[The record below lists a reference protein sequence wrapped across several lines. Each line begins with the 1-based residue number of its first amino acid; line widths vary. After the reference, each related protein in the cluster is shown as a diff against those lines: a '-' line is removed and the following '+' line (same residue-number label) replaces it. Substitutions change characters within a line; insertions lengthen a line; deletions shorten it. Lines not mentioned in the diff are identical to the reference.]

1 MEQFQDLNNNFFKS
15 HNNTSINLNKYKILS
30 NFSNS
35 KISNLSPSI
44 SNININKNLNIN
56 QDNEIQTINSMQGLR
71 RFKINIQSN
80 NNSAIEDLGNISSNE
95 LIQINNKT
103 NNNSIH
109 GTKIE
114 NNIKLN
120 TITIPNY
127 TYFDKKAKN
136 EKESRRMLIEYIKL
150 LRKKNEKIEDFLN
163 NNRISTL
170 ILQQDKEI
178 IKIQN
183 PITQTSLFTS
193 LNNSPIGITPE
204 YTSVQNSTPNL
215 FENIISDS
223 KEKINYLNFLS
234 VPRIMN
240 IITNNDR
247 KPYVFYMTPN
257 EISYIKGVE
266 DYIFKW
272 IDIKN
277 LNINNNCN
285 LILLN
290 SCFVDKLNNERF
302 YIIYHEDDLQ
312 NENGSLDFTLLI
324 EASSKEL
331 CDNYVTCLNYF
342 SKYCKEK
349 NKNLKDAF

>member
-15 HNNTSINLNKYKILS
+15 HNNTSINLNKYKIFS

-35 KISNLSPSI
+35 KISNPSPNRT
-44 SNININKNLNIN
+44 NIFINKSQNII
-56 QDNEIQTINSMQGLR
+56 QDNELQTINSMQGLR

-80 NNSAIEDLGNISSNE
+80 NNSAIDDLGNISSNE
-95 LIQINNKT
+95 LIPVNNKT
-103 NNNSIH
+103 NNNSHH

-114 NNIKLN
+114 NNIKYN
-120 TITIPNY
+120 TIIIPNY
-127 TYFDKKAKN
+127 TYFDKKA
-136 EKESRRMLIEYIKL
+136 
-150 LRKKNEKIEDFLN
+150 KNEKIEDFLN

-266 DYIFKW
+266 EYIFKW